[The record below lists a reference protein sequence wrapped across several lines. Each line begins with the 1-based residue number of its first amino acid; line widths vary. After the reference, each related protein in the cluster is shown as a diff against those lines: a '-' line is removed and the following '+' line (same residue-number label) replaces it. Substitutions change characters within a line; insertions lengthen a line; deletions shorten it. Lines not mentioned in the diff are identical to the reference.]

1 MFILFEKV
9 KQCRMALVDWS
20 KDTFGASSH
29 QLKAKHQV
37 LHDLYTSNVANNYHE
52 IRRVKD

>member
-20 KDTFGASSH
+20 KDTFGASSR